1 MKKFNEAE
9 YLKQESAI
17 KDLRSELDAIS
28 DDDLLLFQARIYN
41 ERLQSVAE
49 FIETKASEESDAITD
64 SKARGCGY
72 DF

>member
-17 KDLRSELDAIS
+17 KDLRSELEAIS

-41 ERLQSVAE
+41 ECLQSVAE
-49 FIETKASEESDAITD
+49 FIETKASEEACAMTDA
-64 SKARGCGY
+64 KARGCDY

>member
-9 YLKQESAI
+9 YLKQEAAI
-17 KDLRSELDAIS
+17 KGLRSELDAIS

-41 ERLQSVAE
+41 EGLQSVSE
-49 FIETKASEESDAITD
+49 FIEMKATEEAYAMTDA
-64 SKARGCGY
+64 KARGCGY